1 MKITKKYIFGGIITA
16 AVLGFS
22 AYKQKGLKTAAKVI
36 TGVVGI
42 FMYAGGLM
50 EFWSWNFMM

>member
-1 MKITKKYIFGGIITA
+1 MKITKKYIFEGIVVA

-22 AYKQKGLKTAAKVI
+22 AYKQKGLKTAAKVV

-42 FMYAGGLM
+42 FMYSGSLM
-50 EFWSWNFMM
+50 KW

>member
-22 AYKQKGLKTAAKVI
+22 AYNQKGFKTAAKVV

-42 FMYAGGLM
+42 FMYAGSLM
-50 EFWSWNFMM
+50 EW